1 MAKRQKSFFCW
12 FTLVVVLII
21 ALVVGLFYFHSE
33 GAVEIEKQGNIEAS
47 KQILKL
53 QEEIDELNK
62 ENEELKGEIKALEKI
77 NKETV
82 VGPQDATHYQVLIDL
97 SEIWGKY
104 KNGEIE
110 NAKKSFE
117 KISTSGFDDTALSFY
132 ESLRENLK

>member
-1 MAKRQKSFFCW
+1 MAKKQKRFFCW
-12 FTLVVVLII
+12 FGVVIALII
-21 ALVVGLFYFHSE
+21 ALAVGLYFLHSDKV
-33 GAVEIEKQGNIEAS
+33 VEINEQGNLDSSKEIVKLEKTIEE
-47 KQILKL
+47 LNG
-53 QEEIDELNK
+53 EIDELREENK
-62 ENEELKGEIKALEKI
+62 TLKKEKE
-77 NKETV
+77 ETV
-82 VGPQDATHYQVLIDL
+82 VGPQDAVQYQVLLDL